1 MRNQGNEAVKEGMLL
16 PVIKVVPDSCGQADH
31 DGRRSFFVLD
41 QLRCCMEGVV
51 CASWGSDIKPSLYQG
66 HNPNSQHVAN
76 KWRWMDSIWM
86 CNVAD

>member
-1 MRNQGNEAVKEGMLL
+1 VTC
-16 PVIKVVPDSCGQADH
+16 V
-31 DGRRSFFVLD
+31 GRQITMAGDSFFVLD
-41 QLRCCMEGVV
+41 QLRYCMKELL
-51 CASWGSDIKPSLYQG
+51 CQLGSDIKPSLYQG